1 MVGRK
6 DDMKLSIII
15 PAYNPKEYLTELLKC
30 LKPQLTPGIEVIVVD
45 DGSEPKVEV
54 PKFVKLIRKDNGGV
68 SSARNTGLDFATG
81 DYIAFIDADDLVTD
95 DYIKQ
100 IFDKID
106 EGCDYIWLSWK
117 TTGNGWQATVLLK
130 SVEDKFPPDNLCV
143 WNRVYKR
150 EMISDIRFNTKKLI
164 AEDAEFIRLVETK
177 GYKKGFVSKP
187 IYLYRSDTP
196 NSLSKRFRS
205 GELDTK
211 RIVYYFSRVTSDM
224 TYLLDKFAEDDKE
237 AEVILMTR
245 ENQIPE
251 LTQYAM
257 VIPPRRIRATEKRG
271 EPCSMI
277 EIIEPPIRTQVV
289 LWTHYSNE
297 IGGIESFIYYF
308 AKTMSKHYDLII
320 LYDAMFPKQIE
331 RVSMYAECIANNPKQ
346 VIECDTIIV
355 NRILDKI
362 PANIHYKQ
370 SIQMVH
376 GAKINYA
383 TVPQDRTKIVC
394 VSDYVKKTWGELT
407 KDATVIHNV
416 MALDKPN
423 TEPLLLVTASRLDA
437 KDKGLNRMIT
447 LGRLMDEQSIPY
459 IWICFSNVNGNGDYP
474 KGMVFMKP
482 TLDIS
487 SWVAKADY
495 LVQLSDEEAFCYSI
509 VEALSLG
516 TAVITTPLDV
526 LPEIGFKDKE
536 NGYVIPFDA
545 KDADVK
551 QFLNVPKFTYEHDNE
566 TIKKE
571 WTKILGHGSPK
582 KRNRVRVEVLKKYYD
597 TEKKLTFNPGEII
610 TCRQER
616 AEKLEENGVGVIK
629 K

>member
-1 MVGRK
+1 
-6 DDMKLSIII
+6 MKLSIII

-30 LKPQLTPGIEVIVVD
+30 LKPQLAPDIEVIVVD

-95 DYIKQ
+95 DYIKH

-150 EMISDIRFNTKKLI
+150 EMIGDIRFNTKKLI

-177 GYKKGFVSKP
+177 GYEKGFVSKP

-196 NSLSKRFRS
+196 NSLSKRFRA

-211 RIVYYFSRVTSDM
+211 RIVYYFAKVTSDM

-237 AEVILMTR
+237 AEVILMTHD
-245 ENQIPE
+245 NQIPE

-271 EPCSMI
+271 EPCNMI
-277 EIIEPPIRTQVV
+277 EIIEQPIRTQVV

-308 AKTMSKHYDLII
+308 AKTMSKYYDLII
-320 LYDAMFPKQIE
+320 LYDTMFPKQIE

-376 GAKINYA
+376 GAKIDYA
-383 TVPQDRTKIVC
+383 SVPQDRKKIVC

-407 KDATVIHNV
+407 NDATVIHNV

-551 QFLNVPKFTYEHDNE
+551 QFLKVPKFTYEHDNE

-582 KRNRVRVEVLKKYYD
+582 KRSRVSVVVLKKYYD